1 MGPVVQYKFI
11 QAKIEGELLYIKL
24 DRPEKRN
31 AISDEMLLELEQAFT
46 SVGTHIKCILLYAE
60 GNHFSAGLDLSE
72 LTERDLPGG
81 IQHSRMWHR
90 VIDQIQFAKA
100 PVVAV
105 LKGACIGG
113 GLELASACHIRVA
126 EPSAFYALPE
136 GQRGIYV
143 GGGASLRLPKLIG
156 VARMTDMMITGR
168 VMTAVEGLQTG
179 ISQYL
184 AAEGEGLEKGI
195 ELAHRIASN
204 AVMTNFAL
212 VQVLPRIAELP
223 HDQAL
228 LMESL
233 MAAIA
238 QQAPEA
244 KERLQQFLKGNAP
257 KVNE

>member
-1 MGPVVQYKFI
+1 MGPVAPYRYI
-11 QAKIEGELLYIKL
+11 QTRPDQDLFYIKL
-24 DRPEKRN
+24 HRPEKRN
-31 AISDEMLLELEQAFT
+31 AINDDMLLELEDAFA
-46 SVGTHIKCILLYAE
+46 SVNPKIKCILVHAE
-60 GNHFSAGLDLSE
+60 GHHFSAGLDLSE
-72 LTERDLPGG
+72 LMERDVTGG
-81 IQHSRMWHR
+81 IHHSRMWHR
-90 VIDQIQFAKA
+90 VMDQIQFGPA

-126 EPSAFYALPE
+126 EASTFYALPE
-136 GQRGIYV
+136 GERGIYT

-168 VMTAVEGLQTG
+168 VVTADEGLHIG
-179 ISQYL
+179 LSQYL
-184 AAEGEGLEKGI
+184 AADGEGLEKGI
-195 ELAHRIASN
+195 ELAHKIASN
-204 AVMTNFAL
+204 AGMTNFAL
-212 VQVLPRIAELP
+212 VQVLPRVAELP

-244 KERLQQFLKGNAP
+244 KERLQQFLKGKTP
-257 KVNE
+257 K